1 MFEFKIKRRI
11 YFLICSGNPG
21 FRIKKGY
28 CRVLSLWFYIIE
40 CQSVFF
46 SIKGINAERKEAKA
60 EKEEAEKYQKLTQ
73 DLVSCSVF

>member
-1 MFEFKIKRRI
+1 M
-11 YFLICSGNPG
+11 
-21 FRIKKGY
+21 
-28 CRVLSLWFYIIE
+28 LSLWFYIIE

>member
-1 MFEFKIKRRI
+1 M
-11 YFLICSGNPG
+11 
-21 FRIKKGY
+21 
-28 CRVLSLWFYIIE
+28 LSLCFILLNV
-40 CQSVFF
+40 SLFFF

>member
-1 MFEFKIKRRI
+1 M
-11 YFLICSGNPG
+11 
-21 FRIKKGY
+21 
-28 CRVLSLWFYIIE
+28 LSLWFYIIE
-40 CQSVFF
+40 CQSGFFF